1 LKVYC
6 KRTYLDT
13 NQNFFKIRGK
23 GYGESYAKW
32 EKNKYYS
39 IRLPQDI
46 ERKMGIF
53 YYIQTEVNEDS
64 YSPIKK
70 KEFEKYF
77 IDIDELRNNKIE
89 QILNGTSEI

>member
-1 LKVYC
+1 MKVYC

-32 EKNKYYS
+32 EKDKYYS
-39 IRLPQDI
+39 IRLPHEI
-46 ERKMGIF
+46 EIEMGIL
-53 YYIQTEVNEDS
+53 YYIQTEVENS

-70 KEFEKYF
+70 KVFDKYF
-77 IDIDELRNNKIE
+77 TDIDELRNNKIE